1 VASRPNRMR
10 PDPTHSTHASHGA
23 HAAPARQAAPGDAVA
38 SAVGPALGALVL
50 AALAPPAL
58 ASMAAAAAADAL
70 PARRAAR
77 AENVVGG
84 GQDRMHHLAM
94 VPASAMPALRMRA
107 PGRADPLGPAR
118 PGSRV
123 DCLRRCGSDGF
134 CDPSSPSGCGGEY
147 CLAGRDQ
154 V

>member
-1 VASRPNRMR
+1 MAPK
-10 PDPTHSTHASHGA
+10 
-23 HAAPARQAAPGDAVA
+23 AAAGDTLGP
-38 SAVGPALGALVL
+38 AVGPGPVPVQVPVL
-50 AALAPPAL
+50 PLPLPPLAQ
-58 ASMAAAAAADAL
+58 DTL
-70 PARRAAR
+70 PARRATR

-94 VPASAMPALRMRA
+94 VPGSTVPPLRMRT
-107 PGRADPLGPAR
+107 PGRTNTLGPAR

-123 DCLRRCGSDGF
+123 ECMRRCGSDGF

-147 CLAGRDQ
+147 CLAGRDL